1 MAESQ
6 GCDGDD
12 DDDDGHG
19 DDGNGNN
26 VIIEWPEST
35 DFTRRTQLGK
45 IVTLPRILPI
55 SSSLR
60 ALL

>member
-1 MAESQ
+1 MMVMMMTTTVMVMMEM
-6 GCDGDD
+6 
-12 DDDDGHG
+12 
-19 DDGNGNN
+19 

>member
-6 GCDGDD
+6 GCNDDGDD

-19 DDGNGNN
+19 DDGNDIN

-35 DFTRRTQLGK
+35 GFTRRTP
-45 IVTLPRILPI
+45 TWENR
-55 SSSLR
+55 
-60 ALL
+60 